1 MNIPTRKVNG
11 TLFKYKCKIPRAYKP
26 SVDSRSFQKKNAMNT
41 SFYES
46 IVVLI
51 SKESVMSWI
60 NIFYL
65 MC

>member
-1 MNIPTRKVNG
+1 MALCLNINVRYHEHINRLLIVEV
-11 TLFKYKCKIPRAYKP
+11 L
-26 SVDSRSFQKKNAMNT
+26 KKNAMNT
-41 SFYES
+41 SLYES

-60 NIFYL
+60 NILYL